1 MFEKCIKCERLGQD
15 CMPNLMQL
23 DFPGLLKWLDQR
35 QKFLGW
41 TNQKLAEAST
51 IPLGTIN
58 RIKTGDYDDCRYYT
72 IRRIQVALIGGVA
85 DEFPCKEKM
94 EQELQRMD
102 SLEKQAA
109 RVTELEKELLEAQK
123 KVDFLLAENIRKG
136 KVIDKLLLG

>member
-1 MFEKCIKCERLGQD
+1 
-15 CMPNLMQL
+15 MPNLMQL

-109 RVTELEKELLEAQK
+109 RVTELEKELVESQK